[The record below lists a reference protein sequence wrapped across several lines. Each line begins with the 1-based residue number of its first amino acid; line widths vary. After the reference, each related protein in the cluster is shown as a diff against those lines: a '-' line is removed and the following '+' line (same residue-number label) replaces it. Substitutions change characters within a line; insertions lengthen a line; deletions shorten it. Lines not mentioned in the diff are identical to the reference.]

1 VFSLC
6 FRVFEV
12 IADSDCAWG
21 GRAKYL
27 AFHVVVKS
35 PKPAEA
41 WNILPVS
48 RSGPRDRRVDRLLGF
63 VSV

>member
-12 IADSDCAWG
+12 TADSDCAWG
-21 GRAKYL
+21 GRVNYL
-27 AFHVVVKS
+27 AFHVVFKS
-35 PKPAEA
+35 RMPAEA

-48 RSGPRDRRVDRLLGF
+48 CSGPRDRRVDRLLGF